1 MNKRAV
7 RRTRFTC
14 GVAAVVVG
22 SSLLLPDAAVAAPP
36 SNDNFDGATAYPIPS
51 GAVSGTTVE
60 ATFEPGEPA
69 ASSTATVWYRVT
81 ARRSMY
87 AGICVVSA
95 VGAVAEPFKGT
106 SLQVLGS
113 SGVEIT
119 PAINAPLYKELSTVK
134 CPGGSAQVRFY
145 SFNGAGDRMVR
156 VSSATPGAFT
166 LYVIDG
172 YAPIECADSKK
183 QIKKYEKWIAKAKK
197 QLRQAIRDH
206 APANVVNPL
215 KRYLKKM
222 KQHRKEEIEYHEE
235 ICSYV

>member
-22 SSLLLPDAAVAAPP
+22 SSILLPDAAVAAPP
-36 SNDNFDGATAYPIPS
+36 GNDAFDAAAAYPIPS
-51 GAVSGTTVE
+51 GAVSGTTAE
-60 ATFEPGEPA
+60 ATLEPGEPA
-69 ASSTATVWYRVT
+69 TSSTGTVWYRVT
-81 ARRSMY
+81 ARRSIY

-95 VGAVAEPFKGT
+95 VGAVAEPFSGP
-106 SLQVLGS
+106 SVQVLGPP
-113 SGVEIT
+113 GVEIT

-145 SFNGAGDRMVR
+145 SLNGAGDRFVR

-183 QIKKYEKWIAKAKK
+183 QIKKYERWIVKTKK
-197 QLRQAIRDH
+197 QLRKAIRDH
-206 APANVVNPL
+206 APTNVVNPL
-215 KRYLKKM
+215 KRYLKKL
-222 KQHRKEEIEYHEE
+222 KQRRKEEIEFRDEV
-235 ICSYV
+235 CSYV